1 MYNQE
6 WAISSCATA
15 SHTAVVIVS
24 SRWKACLGRCGG
36 AGTWWAAARAKRPS
50 QRNWTNLNVN
60 TGRQTPDKKKLN
72 HTTKLIS
79 SVHYF
84 ANRARLVLP
93 ELGGAEASAAWNESK
108 ACGIVCVCM
117 WVGVGEGTNVV
128 LLLTHHQHHNGY
140 LFINLFKFCM
150 SRFFAL
156 VRNVSEVKFGHKQFL
171 PPRSQRTKPTHARKC
186 FGQHWIAALDW
197 ALA

>member
-1 MYNQE
+1 M
-6 WAISSCATA
+6 
-15 SHTAVVIVS
+15 
-24 SRWKACLGRCGG
+24 
-36 AGTWWAAARAKRPS
+36 
-50 QRNWTNLNVN
+50 N
-60 TGRQTPDKKKLN
+60 TGRRVPDKKKLN

-140 LFINLFKFCM
+140 LFINLFKSLLNKLIKFNF
-150 SRFFAL
+150 SLDVWNFHHSSP
-156 VRNVSEVKFGHKQFL
+156 RNIF
-171 PPRSQRTKPTHARKC
+171 
-186 FGQHWIAALDW
+186 DW
-197 ALA
+197 